1 MYLHASAWRC
11 RTCVPLEARAPLRAG
26 YDFVGV
32 CVARFEERVGARL
45 VPVQVEALDLRL
57 VKLEVEVCV
66 QPGEHPSQGVLTNR

>member
-1 MYLHASAWRC
+1 MHLHVSAWRC

-26 YDFVGV
+26 YNFVGV
-32 CVARFEERVGARL
+32 RVTQLEERVGARL
-45 VPVQVEALDLRL
+45 VSIQVEALDLRL